1 MTLNNL
7 YVEALSKSQSS
18 KRRQMGSREE
28 SKPRT
33 ALAGTH
39 LVSTQRDPSQ
49 MDIRWDRDLHALLGS
64 GGSWAWWSS
73 LASKHKPL
81 TLPRDC
87 TSPHAFYYPGLNSFS
102 LDSLAISKA
111 NSGSDSVVIYRWPA
125 WGWGVHGS
133 STEWAT
139 FSKALESAPVSQ
151 QVLLPA
157 DYILLLIAE
166 LVVISMRLMQ
176 CLALIDKAIL
186 ETTLGK

>member
-64 GGSWAWWSS
+64 GGS
-73 LASKHKPL
+73 
-81 TLPRDC
+81 
-87 TSPHAFYYPGLNSFS
+87 
-102 LDSLAISKA
+102 
-111 NSGSDSVVIYRWPA
+111 
-125 WGWGVHGS
+125 
-133 STEWAT
+133 
-139 FSKALESAPVSQ
+139 
-151 QVLLPA
+151 
-157 DYILLLIAE
+157 
-166 LVVISMRLMQ
+166 
-176 CLALIDKAIL
+176 
-186 ETTLGK
+186 